1 MTTTLYSASYTGGS
15 LSVNIT
21 KDISALQGKYTLR
34 LTLSKYGNWIHI
46 IILQLFKYIKKTDI
60 YQKSVLYQFF
70 IAFS

>member
-34 LTLSKYGNWIHI
+34 VTLSKYGNWHTYYNFTTF
-46 IILQLFKYIKKTDI
+46 QI
-60 YQKSVLYQFF
+60 YYKN
-70 IAFS
+70 